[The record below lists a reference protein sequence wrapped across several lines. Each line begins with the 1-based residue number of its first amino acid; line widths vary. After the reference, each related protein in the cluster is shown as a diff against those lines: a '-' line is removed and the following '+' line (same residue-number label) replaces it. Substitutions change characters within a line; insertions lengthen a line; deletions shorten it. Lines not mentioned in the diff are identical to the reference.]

1 MLQAVSLQPFQKK
14 THATFPVNF
23 AKKKKQKQ
31 NQLVTECILE
41 QVCTVLQETGSSNL
55 YLILLFHVIC

>member
-14 THATFPVNF
+14 THATFPVNLQQQQQ
-23 AKKKKQKQ
+23 KK